1 MGAQAGYDSTTIM
14 NHSEDVEGQ
23 LKMNVVVIE
32 ASSIVVETET
42 KDQLTGLMGQDF
54 FDVDFSVEDF
64 YDVDFLVEDF
74 LCCGK
79 IYGVLYKNLKM
90 SIFFNIY

>member
-1 MGAQAGYDSTTIM
+1 M
-14 NHSEDVEGQ
+14 
-23 LKMNVVVIE
+23 
-32 ASSIVVETET
+32 VETET